1 VLPAGRPDPGRIHPG
16 LVMQQLSPLASWQWY
31 SAVDGQQYIF
41 WTCVSLNACFVFS
54 AVVLFLGVEAPYG
67 RYNQA
72 ENKDKSNIIMRVLSS
87 IDVPAKAAWVIQ
99 ECPTLLWAAWCFMF
113 ANPACKASLGNC
125 LVLLC
130 FAAHYVNR
138 TIIYPLRTRGSKP
151 IPMPVMLMAF
161 AFCFLN
167 GYIQCF
173 SLMRYMVIDLSTP
186 TTVVGIAVW
195 ATGLYLN
202 LDSDR
207 ILRNL
212 RGTGETG
219 YKIPYGGLFEYVSG
233 ANFCAEIL
241 EWTGFAIA
249 TGFSL
254 AGVTFAFCTF
264 CNIGPRAVS
273 HHNWYLR
280 KFENYPKQRKAL
292 IPFIF

>member
-1 VLPAGRPDPGRIHPG
+1 
-16 LVMQQLSPLASWQWY
+16 MQQLSPLASWQWY
-31 SAVDGQQYIF
+31 AAVDGQQYIF

-72 ENKDKSNIIMRVLSS
+72 ENKDKSNFIMRALSS

-99 ECPTLLWAAWCFMF
+99 ECPTLLWAAWCFMS
-113 ANPACKASLGNC
+113 ADAACKASWGNC

-130 FAAHYVNR
+130 FSAHYVNR

-167 GYIQCF
+167 GYIQCC
-173 SLMRYMVIDLSTP
+173 SLMRYMVVEVSAP
-186 TTVVGIAVW
+186 TTLVGIALW

-212 RGTGETG
+212 RSTGETG
-219 YKIPYGGLFEYVSG
+219 YKIPYGACLSTSPAQTSAQRSWSG
-233 ANFCAEIL
+233 SA
-241 EWTGFAIA
+241 
-249 TGFSL
+249 SPS
-254 AGVTFAFCTF
+254 
-264 CNIGPRAVS
+264 PRAS
-273 HHNWYLR
+273 PLPASRLPSAHSATSDHGR
-280 KFENYPKQRKAL
+280 CPTTTGT
-292 IPFIF
+292 